1 MFEAPAGRTEA
12 IGQQVEYV
20 ANKVNSQQRARRMID
35 TAGSARSVAVLNVQ
49 HLLK

>member
-1 MFEAPAGRTEA
+1 MFKAPAGRTEA